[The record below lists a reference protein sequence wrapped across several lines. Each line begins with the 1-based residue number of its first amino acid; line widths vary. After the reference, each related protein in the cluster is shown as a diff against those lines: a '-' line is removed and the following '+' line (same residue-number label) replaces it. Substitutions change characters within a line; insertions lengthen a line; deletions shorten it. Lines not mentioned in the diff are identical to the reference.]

1 MNCCPGSA
9 RAALTFALVLIPA
22 DPVAG
27 QGITA
32 AAGGLFGEPTRSQ
45 YALGWLIP
53 KLGALEVSLGGTFLK
68 GDDGRRMG
76 AQLELDLFRAAPG
89 RLYGVASLA
98 GGWGDRGAESP
109 WGSWS
114 AGLGWRLL
122 SLGRTD
128 LGLEARYLRLATP
141 DDVLSLGV
149 RLASRFGGGAKQPAP
164 PPAPAPPTR
173 AVPSADSTPSL
184 ATVRPASEAAQLVTQ
199 TAIDAMGTPY
209 VWGGT
214 GANGFDCSGLIQY
227 AYARHGITLPRRSA
241 DQARVGLLVPRQLDQ
256 LVAGDILTFSA
267 SPGGPVT
274 HVGLYVGDRR
284 FIHSSS
290 SGVRLSLLS
299 PDDPQGK
306 HWWDRWAGA
315 RRVLQD

>member
-1 MNCCPGSA
+1 MRRRTGSA
-9 RAALTFALVLIPA
+9 CAALVLALVFAPSE
-22 DPVAG
+22 PVAG

-32 AAGGLFGEPTRSQ
+32 AAGGLISDTNRAQ
-45 YALGWLIP
+45 YSLGWLIRP
-53 KLGALEVSLGGTFLK
+53 MGPLEVSLGGTLLN

-164 PPAPAPPTR
+164 APPPASPLPPGPSDSAPA
-173 AVPSADSTPSL
+173 L
-184 ATVRPASEAAQLVTQ
+184 ATVRPVSEAARLVTQ
-199 TAIDAMGTPY
+199 TAVDAMGTPY

-214 GANGFDCSGLIQY
+214 GSNGFDCSGLIQY
-227 AYARHGITLPRRSA
+227 AYARHGITLPRRSV
-241 DQARVGLLVPRQLDQ
+241 DQAKVGLLVPRQLDQ
-256 LVAGDILTFSA
+256 LMPGDILTFSA
-267 SPGGPVT
+267 NPGGPVT
-274 HVGLYVGDRR
+274 HVGLYIGDRR
-284 FIHSSS
+284 FIHSASD
-290 SGVRLSLLS
+290 GVRLSLLS
-299 PDDPQGK
+299 QDDPNGR
-306 HWWDRWAGA
+306 HWWQRWVGA
-315 RRVLQD
+315 RRMLED

>member
-1 MNCCPGSA
+1 MNRCTGSA
-9 RAALTFALVLIPA
+9 RAALILALAIV
-22 DPVAG
+22 PVGSIAG

-32 AAGGLFGEPTRSQ
+32 AAGGLLSDTDRAQ
-45 YALGWLIP
+45 YSLAWLGPRWGP
-53 KLGALEVSLGGTFLK
+53 LELSLGGTYLK

-98 GGWGDRGAESP
+98 GGWGERGAESP

-114 AGLGWRLL
+114 AGLGFRVL
-122 SLGRTD
+122 SLGGAD
-128 LGLEARYLRLATP
+128 LGFEARYLRLATP
-141 DDVLSLGV
+141 DDVLSLGL
-149 RLASRFGGGAKQPAP
+149 RLAARFGGGAKQPAP
-164 PPAPAPPTR
+164 APTPPQP
-173 AVPSADSTPSL
+173 VPSDSTAGTRPL

-227 AYARHGITLPRRSA
+227 AYAKHGITLPRRSA
-241 DQARVGLLVPRQLDQ
+241 DQAKVGLLVPRQLEQ
-256 LVAGDILTFSA
+256 VLPGDILTFSA
-267 SPGGPVT
+267 NPGGPVS
-274 HVGLYVGDRR
+274 HVGLYIGERR

-290 SGVRLSLLS
+290 TGVRLSLLS

-306 HWWDRWAGA
+306 YWWERWVGA
-315 RRVLQD
+315 RRILQ

>member
-1 MNCCPGSA
+1 M
-9 RAALTFALVLIPA
+9 ALTLALMLTPA

-32 AAGGLFGEPTRSQ
+32 AAVGLFGEPNRSQ
-45 YALGWLIP
+45 YSLGWLVP
-53 KLGALEVSLGGTFLK
+53 KMGPLEVSLGGTYLK

-128 LGLEARYLRLATP
+128 LGLEARYFRLATP
-141 DDVLSLGV
+141 DEVLSLGV

-164 PPAPAPPTR
+164 APTPAPPGPP
-173 AVPSADSTPSL
+173 VPTPPASNPPL
-184 ATVRPASEAAQLVTQ
+184 ATVGPGSEVAQLVTQ

-214 GANGFDCSGLIQY
+214 GANGFDCSGLIQF
-227 AYARHGITLPRRSA
+227 AFGRHGIALPRRSS
-241 DQARVGLLVPRQLDQ
+241 DQAKVGLLVPRQLDQ
-256 LVAGDILTFSA
+256 LLPGDILTFSA
-267 SPGGPVT
+267 TPGGPVT

-290 SGVRLSLLS
+290 TGVRLSLLS
-299 PDDPQGK
+299 PDDPQGR
-306 HWWDRWAGA
+306 HWWERWVGA